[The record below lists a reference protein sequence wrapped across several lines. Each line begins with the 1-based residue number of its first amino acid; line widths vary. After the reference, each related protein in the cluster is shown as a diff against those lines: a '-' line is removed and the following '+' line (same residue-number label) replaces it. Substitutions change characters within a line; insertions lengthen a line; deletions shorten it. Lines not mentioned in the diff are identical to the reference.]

1 MGFSW
6 LLPLLILL
14 STFHQIL
21 SANENSDLIKQ
32 ICKNTKYYDLCV
44 SSLKSDSSSPKTDTK
59 GLALIMVKVGISNA
73 TATNSYLSSQILSAT
88 NDTLMKK
95 VMKECADKYASANDA
110 LKNSFQ
116 DLSAELYDYA
126 YMHVMAAADYPNACH
141 NAFKRLLCGPA
152 VENIADFLLDKEEIV
167 ADELQQFTPN
177 TTGMI
182 SAHLPN

>member
-1 MGFSW
+1 M
-6 LLPLLILL
+6 
-14 STFHQIL
+14 IL
-21 SANENSDLIKQ
+21 SANENSDLIKR
-32 ICKNTKYYDLCV
+32 IRKNTKYYDLCV
-44 SSLKSDSSSPKTDTK
+44 SSFKPDSSSPKTDAK

-116 DLSAELYDYA
+116 DLSAELYDYT

-141 NAFKRLLCGPA
+141 NAFKRYPGLVYPQEL
-152 VENIADFLLDKEEIV
+152 ADRESGLKHICDV
-167 ADELQQFTPN
+167 ALGIIDVIGF
-177 TTGMI
+177 
-182 SAHLPN
+182 